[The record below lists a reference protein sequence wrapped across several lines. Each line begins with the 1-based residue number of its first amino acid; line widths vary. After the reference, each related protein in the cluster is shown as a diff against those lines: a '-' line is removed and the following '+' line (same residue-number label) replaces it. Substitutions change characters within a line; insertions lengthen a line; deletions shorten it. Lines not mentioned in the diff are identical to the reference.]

1 VGVVLVCAA
10 VAVHSGCGGSAI
22 YRVRRGDTLAA
33 IAARHGVSIAE
44 LARANR
50 LRDPNCILEGQ
61 ELRIPKRKKGVRS
74 SGANAGGMRGR
85 NLPQASRKF
94 LSRWQGRLHWPVPGG
109 EISSLYGVRSGSL
122 HTGVDIHAPVGS
134 RVEAAADGEVVFA
147 GELRGYGLT
156 VILLHEGGLTT
167 LYAHNERNLVREG
180 QRVKRGQ
187 SIARVGTSGRTTGSN
202 LHFEVRYNNL
212 AFDPLLLLPTGAVAE
227 PRTQSPWGG

>member
-1 VGVVLVCAA
+1 MVFLLAA
-10 VAVHSGCGGSAI
+10 VAMASGCGGSAI

-44 LARANR
+44 LARTNR
-50 LRDPNCILEGQ
+50 LSDPNCILEGQ
-61 ELRIPKRKKGVRS
+61 ELRIPKRKRDVS
-74 SGANAGGMRGR
+74 SSAARGMRPRGG
-85 NLPQASRKF
+85 NVPSLSRKF
-94 LSRWQGRLHWPVPGG
+94 LSRWQGRLHWPVPDG
-109 EISSLYGVRSGSL
+109 EISSVYGVRFGSL

-167 LYAHNERNLVREG
+167 LYAHNQRNLVREG

-187 SIARVGTSGRTTGSN
+187 SIARVGTSGRTTGPN
-202 LHFEVRYNNL
+202 LHFEVRYNKL
-212 AFDPLLLLPTGAVAE
+212 AFDPALVLPVRTLAE
-227 PRTQSPWGG
+227 PRRQSPWGG